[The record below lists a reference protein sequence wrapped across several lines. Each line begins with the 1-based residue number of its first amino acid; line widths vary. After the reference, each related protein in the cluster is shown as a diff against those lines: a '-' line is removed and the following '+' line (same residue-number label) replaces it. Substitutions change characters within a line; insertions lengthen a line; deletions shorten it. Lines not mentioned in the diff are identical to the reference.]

1 MCTIISKDKWELDW
15 QLYRIVQAG
24 VPEEIQVSMQLPVE
38 STVQYISVHY
48 TVQLCT

>member
-1 MCTIISKDKWELDW
+1 MGWELDW

-38 STVQYISVHY
+38 SSVQYISVHY